1 MNIIFS
7 YGMEAAYFRF
17 AADKDSVRDKTIFST
32 PFLSLLTTSVVFSL
46 IIISLR
52 SWLGGLVNP
61 YHTVSAG
68 TIDGIIALSASILF
82 FDALTILPFASLRLQ
97 HKPVHFSVLR
107 FINIFLQVVLN
118 VLFVVGLRYGIMG
131 IFLGNA
137 LASFIT
143 FLCISPVVVQLFS
156 FSFSKKV
163 LMEFL
168 SFGLPY
174 VPSAISTIVLQVID
188 RPIMQH
194 LTDDAHVGIYSANY
208 RLGTIMM
215 IFVSMFEYAWR
226 PFFLQY
232 ASQPDAKRVFSRVLT
247 YFTLIGAVIFL
258 LVSFFIGDIAHFDIL
273 GRHTIIDHRYWGGL
287 PIVPI
292 VLAAYIF
299 NGFYTNMIVGIYIEK
314 RTKLLPL
321 ITGAA
326 ALSNIIGNFIL
337 IPLMGIAGAA
347 WATFISYALMAY
359 LIFRATQG
367 FYPMT
372 YEWDRIVKIGLI
384 MLAAFC
390 LSLVAQSYA
399 EGMLLISY
407 KILLLA
413 LVAGAFFAFKFFSKG
428 EIATLKTMF
437 GGLSGDKK

>member
-1 MNIIFS
+1 
-7 YGMEAAYFRF
+7 MEAAYFRF
-17 AADKDSVRDKTIFST
+17 AADKDAVHDKTIFST
-32 PFLSLLTTSVVFSL
+32 PFLSLVTTSVVFSL
-46 IIISLR
+46 IIIVLR
-52 SWLGGLVNP
+52 SWLGALVNP
-61 YHTVSAG
+61 YHTIHPETMDTVVE
-68 TIDGIIALSASILF
+68 LSTVILF
-82 FDALTILPFASLRLQ
+82 FDTLCILPFASLRLQ
-97 HKPVHFSVLR
+97 HKPIHFSVLR

-137 LASFIT
+137 LASVIT
-143 FLCISPVVVQLFS
+143 FLCITPVIAKLFA
-156 FSFSKKV
+156 FSFSKKT
-163 LMEFL
+163 LYEFL

-174 VPSAISTIVLQVID
+174 VPSALSTIVLQVID

-247 YFTLIGAVIFL
+247 YFTLIGAAIFL
-258 LVSFFIGDIAHFDIL
+258 LVSFFVGDIAGIAIF
-273 GRHTIIDHRYWGGL
+273 GKHTIIDARYWSGL
-287 PIVPI
+287 SIVPI

-326 ALSNIIGNFIL
+326 ALSNIVGNFIL

-359 LIFRATQG
+359 LIYRVTQG
-367 FYPMT
+367 FYPMN
-372 YEWDRIVKIGLI
+372 YEWNRILKIGMVMI
-384 MLAAFC
+384 AAFA
-390 LSLVAQSYA
+390 LSLVAQSFA
-399 EGMLLISY
+399 AGVLLIAC
-407 KILLLA
+407 KIVLLV
-413 LVAGAFFAFKFFSKG
+413 LVGAAFFALKFFSKG
-428 EIATLKTMF
+428 EIATLKTMA
-437 GGLSGDKK
+437 GGFSRAKE

>member
-1 MNIIFS
+1 
-7 YGMEAAYFRF
+7 MEAAYFRF

-32 PFLSLLTTSVVFSL
+32 PFFTLTATSVFFSL
-46 IIISLR
+46 VIFALR
-52 SWLGGLVNP
+52 PWLGGLVNP
-61 YHTVSAG
+61 HNTVGAG
-68 TIDGIIALSASILF
+68 TMDTIIELSAAVMF
-82 FDALTILPFASLRLQ
+82 FDTLVILPFASLRLQ
-97 HKPVHFSVLR
+97 HKPIHFSVLR

-118 VLFVVGLRYGIMG
+118 ILFVVVLRYGVTG

-137 LASFIT
+137 LASFLT
-143 FLCISPVVVQLFS
+143 FLCITPVVARLLS
-156 FSFSKKV
+156 FSFSKKI
-163 LMEFL
+163 LYEFL

-174 VPSAISTIVLQVID
+174 VPSALSTIVLQVID

-232 ASQPDAKRVFSRVLT
+232 ANQPDAKRVFSRVLT
-247 YFTLIGAVIFL
+247 YFTLIGAAIFL
-258 LVSFFIGDIAHFDIL
+258 IVSFFIGDIARIGIF
-273 GRHTIIDHRYWGGL
+273 GRHTIIDPRYWSGL
-287 PIVPI
+287 SIVPI

-314 RTKLLPL
+314 RTKILPL

-337 IPLMGIAGAA
+337 IPLFGIAGAA
-347 WATFISYALMAY
+347 WATFISYALMAF
-359 LIFRATQG
+359 LIHRVTQG
-367 FYPMT
+367 FYPVQ
-372 YEWDRIVKIGLI
+372 YEWDRIIKIG
-384 MLAAFC
+384 MVTAAAFC
-390 LSLVAQSYA
+390 LFLLVQNYG

-407 KILLLA
+407 KIVLLA

-437 GGLSGDKK
+437 GGLSGGKK